1 MTPIWGEICS
11 ELSAKPRLISTGTWP
26 FRKPF
31 QALGSFYPFFLWPF
45 PRPRLWL
52 TSALRVEWLGSQQC
66 PVIKAIIMISVI
78 GTPRIQSN
86 IERIIVSFMSCN
98 KIIRLS
104 PYEFFT
110 SCPVKRHPASEN
122 ASRLPQKSVIQIILT
137 SHLNPWPVH
146 LLADALTPLKDAI
159 HCPRLQCFHA
169 LGRLLSASDVIS
181 LAWVTI
187 DRTF

>member
-1 MTPIWGEICS
+1 MFSLREADGAQKPPPVTWEDQMTPIWGEICS

-122 ASRLPQKSVIQIILT
+122 ASRLPQKSAIQLILT
-137 SHLNPWPVH
+137 SHLNPWPAH
-146 LLADALTPLKDAI
+146 LLSMPSPL
-159 HCPRLQCFHA
+159 L
-169 LGRLLSASDVIS
+169 
-181 LAWVTI
+181 
-187 DRTF
+187 